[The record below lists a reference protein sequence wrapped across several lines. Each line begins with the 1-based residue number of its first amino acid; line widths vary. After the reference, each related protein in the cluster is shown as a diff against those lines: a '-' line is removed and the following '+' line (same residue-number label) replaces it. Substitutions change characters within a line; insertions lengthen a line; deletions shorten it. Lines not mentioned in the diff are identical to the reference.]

1 MRRLEQ
7 GTVGFR
13 LTPTEVVAKRKLSQN
28 KPDEVVDTIIAELE
42 SGTGA
47 YVDPRLPAE
56 MRRAHEALRAARSAA
71 GGGVVI
77 RGERPDIV
85 ANVRLTGAGRLDPF
99 GDDVVDVH
107 LANGVIAD
115 IAPAGA
121 LARRG
126 AVVDGAG
133 GWIIPGL
140 WDHHVHGPVGPH
152 LVAQRE
158 DMGRMASA
166 ASAAAAMGR
175 APVLADGRRVGT
187 GFRDALWPDAP
198 TLEML
203 DAATERRADVPD
215 QRRRAQRVAEL
226 RRLPPGGFRPLD
238 PSGMLREE
246 PAFEISRR
254 LNAADPATSDVLVG
268 EALAAAAARGV
279 VGVVDLD
286 MAWNAEAWAR
296 RLDAGFNTT
305 RIRFGIYPPQLER
318 AIAEGLETGDALDAA
333 GLVRVGSLKV
343 ITDGSLGTRTAACS
357 HAYPGDPHNHG
368 ILTVPPDE
376 LVALLTRATGGGLS
390 CAVHAIGDLANSHA
404 LDAFAATGAT
414 GTIEH
419 AQLVAHADIPR
430 FARLGIGA
438 SVQPEH
444 AIDDRDL
451 TDAIWAQQTA
461 VPYPLRALADAGAN
475 LLFGSDAPVSPLDP
489 WAAMAAAVHRTRDG
503 RPAWRRAGLDAGT
516 ALAASRPSSGRSPV
530 RRSCPVMSPE
540 PRRRRPRPA
549 RGRRARAAR
558 GRCRR
563 RSSPG
568 ASPIA

>member
-1 MRRLEQ
+1 M
-7 GTVGFR
+7 
-13 LTPTEVVAKRKLSQN
+13 
-28 KPDEVVDTIIAELE
+28 
-42 SGTGA
+42 
-47 YVDPRLPAE
+47 
-56 MRRAHEALRAARSAA
+56 
-71 GGGVVI
+71 
-77 RGERPDIV
+77 RGERPDVV
-85 ANVRLTGAGRLDPF
+85 ANVRLTGGGRLDPF

-140 WDHHVHGPVGPH
+140 WDHHVHTVQWA

-187 GFRDALWPDAP
+187 GFRDALWPDTP

-203 DAATERRADVPD
+203 DGATGDVPTYLINADVHSVWLNSAAF
-215 QRRRAQRVAEL
+215 RRE
-226 RRLPPGGFRPLD
+226 GFALD

-268 EALAAAAARGV
+268 EALAAAAGRGV

-296 RLDAGFNTT
+296 RLAAGFDTT

-390 CAVHAIGDLANSHA
+390 CAVHAIGDVANSHA

-503 RPAWRRAGLDAGT
+503 RPAWRPEQGLDAGT
-516 ALAASRPSSGRSPV
+516 ALAASTELGSL
-530 RRSCPVMSPE
+530 
-540 PRRRRPRPA
+540 
-549 RGRRARAAR
+549 ARATLMPGDVADLAVVDR
-558 GRCRR
+558 DPLTADEPALRATRVAATLLAGRLTHV
-563 RSSPG
+563 
-568 ASPIA
+568 A